1 MHGLKCAKSDC
12 HLGRHFDQVCFKRD
26 VTLDDFNGKN
36 ELLCQPCEKVAKL
49 ATYLH
54 IDMAD
59 SYSEW
64 CVRIAETARARSQ
77 FSNEISGRPSDN
89 EEHMNRQSI
98 IRCSRQP
105 LYVLDYFLEPQ
116 GVLSVYAD
124 EQKGYN
130 MAKDDCLKQML
141 PLLRKEVESS
151 LPPSIPTALLNLM
164 VSFMMLEP
172 VPRDTSM
179 HNREQSE
186 YLPLFPVMSDTP
198 GNPMSD
204 DDDLQS
210 EEDT

>member
-1 MHGLKCAKSDC
+1 MQGLKCTKS
-12 HLGRHFDQVCFKRD
+12 
-26 VTLDDFNGKN
+26 GKS
-36 ELLCQPCEKVAKL
+36 EFLCQPCEKVAKF
-49 ATYLH
+49 AKYDH

-64 CVRIAETARARSQ
+64 CVRIAERARARSQ

-89 EEHMNRQSI
+89 EEHMNRQCI

-116 GVLSVYAD
+116 GVLSVYTE

-141 PLLRKEVESS
+141 TLLRKEVESS

-164 VSFMMLEP
+164 VSFMVPEP
-172 VPRDTSM
+172 VRRDTSM
-179 HNREQSE
+179 HNRDLSE
-186 YLPLFPVMSDTP
+186 YVHMFPVMSDTP
-198 GNPMSD
+198 GNQMSD
-204 DDDLQS
+204 DADLDS

>member
-1 MHGLKCAKSDC
+1 
-12 HLGRHFDQVCFKRD
+12 
-26 VTLDDFNGKN
+26 
-36 ELLCQPCEKVAKL
+36 
-49 ATYLH
+49 
-54 IDMAD
+54 
-59 SYSEW
+59 
-64 CVRIAETARARSQ
+64 
-77 FSNEISGRPSDN
+77 
-89 EEHMNRQSI
+89 MNRQSI

-116 GVLSVYAD
+116 GVLSVCAD

-130 MAKDDCLKQML
+130 MAKDDCLKQIF

-164 VSFMMLEP
+164 VSFMMPEP